1 MVSVDTYD
9 NLSRDCSPAFLI
21 IGYVDTELLS
31 AHEHGVESLTGHYQ
45 ENCNDV
51 TSASLWVNGVPQLLE
66 LTIGSSKK
74 W

>member
-21 IGYVDTELLS
+21 IGYMDTKLLS
-31 AHEHGVESLTGHYQ
+31 AHERGIESLTGHYQ

-51 TSASLWVNGVPQLLE
+51 TRASRWVNGVPQLLE
-66 LTIGSSKK
+66 LTIGSPKK
-74 W
+74 

>member
-31 AHEHGVESLTGHYQ
+31 AHERGVESLTGHYQ

-51 TSASLWVNGVPQLLE
+51 TRASRWVNGVPQLLE
-66 LTIGSSKK
+66 LTIGSPKK
-74 W
+74 

>member
-31 AHEHGVESLTGHYQ
+31 AREHGVDSLTGHYQ
-45 ENCNDV
+45 GNCGDV
-51 TSASLWVNGVPQLLE
+51 TGASAWVNGVPQLLE

-74 W
+74 

>member
-21 IGYVDTELLS
+21 IGYMDTELLS
-31 AHEHGVESLTGHYQ
+31 AHERGVESLTGHYQ

-51 TSASLWVNGVPQLLE
+51 TRASRWVNGVPRLLE
-66 LTIGSSKK
+66 LTIGSPKK
-74 W
+74 

>member
-9 NLSRDCSPAFLI
+9 NLCRDCSPTFLI
-21 IGYVDTELLS
+21 IGYMDTELLS
-31 AHEHGVESLTGHYQ
+31 AHEHAVDSLTGRYQ

-74 W
+74 